1 MILTWEA
8 ILFYVLTFFL
18 KVFAKHPVY
27 KNNKLRVFFHH
38 WDLSSQLRAFCRSS
52 WERPSAAGFCHP
64 AKLVG
69 SLHSGL
75 GPYHLCHLG
84 SLVAVLPLWLAELE
98 CVAVE
103 VSSAHSKSGFSSNFS
118 SLQHLPRL
126 SVRYTAR
133 FQFVG
138 GRKSWDFSS
147 TEKSRWGGGPTRAK
161 KEPRKIWRGVKW
173 MKKEPCYHRPRIGN
187 AKNPKHQIE
196 LATTL
201 P

>member
-84 SLVAVLPLWLAELE
+84 SLVAVLPLWLAELD

-103 VSSAHSKSGFSSNFS
+103 VSSAHSNSAFSSNFS

-126 SVRYTAR
+126 SVRCTAW

-138 GRKSWDFSS
+138 GGKSWDFSS

-161 KEPRKIWRGVKW
+161 RAKRSQQKLTRSQMNERGTLL
-173 MKKEPCYHRPRIGN
+173 P
-187 AKNPKHQIE
+187 QIRNRE
-196 LATTL
+196 C
-201 P
+201 